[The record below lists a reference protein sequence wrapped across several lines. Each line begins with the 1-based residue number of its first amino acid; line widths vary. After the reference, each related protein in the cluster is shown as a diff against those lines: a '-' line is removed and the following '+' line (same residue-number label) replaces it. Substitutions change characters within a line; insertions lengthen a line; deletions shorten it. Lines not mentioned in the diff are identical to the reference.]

1 MRDAPGRAGESK
13 AMGKAGQSSVSVAA
27 PCDAAARCFARGG
40 RWIAPAR
47 SNLRTAARRG
57 TPAASDHRAPEPLLL
72 ERRALR
78 DSSGKAKTE
87 SPRAFAPRRSRG
99 DCRRI
104 AGARTAGGS
113 VFVVARQPT
122 AACKRVAA
130 ATRRLIAAAACPA
143 HAAQACVPG

>member
-1 MRDAPGRAGESK
+1 MLRARRPLDSAGAFEPPDGRSARDA
-13 AMGKAGQSSVSVAA
+13 
-27 PCDAAARCFARGG
+27 RCG
-40 RWIAPAR
+40 
-47 SNLRTAARRG
+47 
-57 TPAASDHRAPEPLLL
+57 DHPAPEPLLL

-113 VFVVARQPT
+113 VFVVAR
-122 AACKRVAA
+122 
-130 ATRRLIAAAACPA
+130 
-143 HAAQACVPG
+143 